1 LSSDQNIIALLL
13 SEKDSHRGFAMLTE
27 QYSERLYWHVRKMV
41 NDHDDTND
49 LIQDIFIKV
58 WTKKDNFRGDSNLF
72 TWMYRIAT
80 NETLNFLN
88 KKSRKMSVSMDQDYE
103 VSSGRDVHPTDGD
116 TIALKL
122 KMAINRLPDKQ
133 RLVFNMRY
141 FDEIKF
147 QEISEITG
155 TSVGALKASYHIAV
169 KKIEDILNED

>member
-1 LSSDQNIIALLL
+1 
-13 SEKDSHRGFAMLTE
+13 
-27 QYSERLYWHVRKMV
+27 
-41 NDHDDTND
+41 
-49 LIQDIFIKV
+49 
-58 WTKKDNFRGDSNLF
+58 
-72 TWMYRIAT
+72 
-80 NETLNFLN
+80 
-88 KKSRKMSVSMDQDYE
+88 QDYE